1 MILESLPYAFVGI
14 SRTDIDP
21 LFCVDEEN
29 EALFVFIVSP
39 KNANL

>member
-1 MILESLPYAFVGI
+1 MESLPYVFVGI

-21 LFCVDEEN
+21 LFFVDEEN
-29 EALFVFIVSP
+29 EALLGVIMSP